1 MSAPRLVTDEAP
13 LTRALGGWDTT
24 LPGLNEPATPKTT
37 PPTICKADI
46 GRDDLTGL
54 SLGQYE
60 LGKSIGGGGMG
71 RVFAARHVHLD
82 RTFAIKFIGTTANHS
97 PEVHQRFE
105 QEVLALG
112 KLQHPHIVSAVDAG
126 SADGIK
132 YLVTELIVGE
142 DLAQLVQR
150 HGPLPCAEACELMR
164 QAALGLAYSHR
175 LGFLHRDIKP
185 SNLIL
190 DRAGNVKLLDFG
202 LVCQANTGHDLT
214 SCGMLGTWDFVAPE
228 QAQDARQVDAR
239 SDLYSLG
246 CTLLFLLSGQ
256 PPFCGERYATAAAK
270 LSGHLFETP
279 AWLANPPADVPPEV
293 LVLLKRLLAKKR
305 AERFQQADEVATALT
320 PFASSTAAAPI
331 TTPVRPQTAIRF
343 SRYSQAAIAA
353 AVAAVA
359 LPCGWFALSS
369 PPTKSPLATTV
380 APFAATAKPAI
391 ELTPP
396 TNNEPDEATAVE
408 APQQVTSD
416 YDQKTTNAGAVR
428 VDFSKSTPERPPVGF
443 GEAP

>member
-1 MSAPRLVTDEAP
+1 MSAPRLATAEAP

-24 LPGLNEPATPKTT
+24 LPGLGEPPAPQTT

-46 GRDDLTGL
+46 SRDDLTGL

-82 RTFAIKFIGTTANHS
+82 RTFAIKFIGAAANHS
-97 PEVHQRFE
+97 PEAHSRFE

-126 SADGIK
+126 SIDGLK
-132 YLVTELIVGE
+132 YLVTELIDGD
-142 DLAQLVQR
+142 DLAQLVQH
-150 HGPLPCAEACELMR
+150 HGPLPFAEACELMR

-202 LVCQANTGHDLT
+202 LVCNANTGHDLT

-246 CTLLFLLSGQ
+246 CTLLFLLSGR
-256 PPFCGERYATAAAK
+256 PPFSGERYSTAAAK
-270 LSGHLFETP
+270 LTGHLFETP
-279 AWLANPPADVPPEV
+279 AWLENVPAELPLE
-293 LVLLKRLLAKKR
+293 LVTLLKKLLAKKP
-305 AERFQQADEVATALT
+305 AERFQQADDVVAALA
-320 PFASSTAAAPI
+320 PFASSTASHA
-331 TTPVRPQTAIRF
+331 TTPARATANKF
-343 SRYSQAAIAA
+343 NRYQGGAIAA
-353 AVAAVA
+353 AVAAIA
-359 LPCGWFALSS
+359 IPCGWFAFSS
-369 PPTKSPLATTV
+369 PPQSISPQTAITTTPV
-380 APFAATAKPAI
+380 AVVKPVAEQQPSINVAAK
-391 ELTPP
+391 
-396 TNNEPDEATAVE
+396 EASIAAE
-408 APQQVTSD
+408 PQQVTSD
-416 YDQKTTNAGAVR
+416 SGKTTNAGAIR
-428 VDFSKSTPERPPVGF
+428 VDFSRSSPQRSPVGF
-443 GEAP
+443 GDAP

>member
-1 MSAPRLVTDEAP
+1 MAGIQPFMSAPRLVTDEAP

-24 LPGLNEPATPKTT
+24 LPGLGEPSAKTT
-37 PPTICKADI
+37 PPTICKADV

-82 RTFAIKFIGTTANHS
+82 RTFAIKFIGTAANHS
-97 PEVHQRFE
+97 PEAHSRFE

-142 DLAQLVQR
+142 DLAQLVQQ

-190 DRAGNVKLLDFG
+190 DREGNVKLLDFG
-202 LVCQANTGHDLT
+202 LVCNANTGHDLT

-246 CTLLFLLSGQ
+246 CTLLYLLSGR
-256 PPFCGERYATAAAK
+256 PPFSGERYSTAAAK
-270 LSGHLFETP
+270 LTGHLFETP
-279 AWLANPPADVPPEV
+279 TWLENAPADLPPG
-293 LVLLKRLLAKKR
+293 LIPLLKKMLAKKP
-305 AERFQQADEVATALT
+305 AERFQQADEVVAALS
-320 PFASSTAAAPI
+320 PFASSTASHAMNPPR
-331 TTPVRPQTAIRF
+331 TTPNKFNRNQG
-343 SRYSQAAIAA
+343 AAIAA

-359 LPCGWFALSS
+359 IPCGWFALSS
-369 PPTKSPLATTV
+369 PQPPQTTAPMATTAV
-380 APFAATAKPAI
+380 PVVFAKPI
-391 ELTPP
+391 E
-396 TNNEPDEATAVE
+396 E
-408 APQQVTSD
+408 APVAAEPARVTSD
-416 YDQKTTNAGAVR
+416 SQTTTNAGAVR
-428 VDFSKSTPERPPVGF
+428 VDFSKSSPQRSPVGF
-443 GEAP
+443 GEAPE